1 MVLFWKKTT
10 FIDLVLFDTVVLKLC
25 CIIHAQMYAHTSL
38 EQTFHWGGTKTTW
51 ATTIWYCSLN
61 HIPPQLLTT
70 FLFIAAGNILVSCE
84 ENVCISTD
92 CKVLD
97 LVFLQMVLEFL
108 RKGRSNV
115 CLKWHRCGGSSGG
128 KANNMDDLLRFLPA
142 VLLSCCDF
150 IKGL

>member
-1 MVLFWKKTT
+1 MVLFWKKIT

-38 EQTFHWGGTKTTW
+38 EQTFHWGGTKNTC

-61 HIPPQLLTT
+61 HIPHLASNHIPLHCSRKYFSELW
-70 FLFIAAGNILVSCE
+70 GK
-84 ENVCISTD
+84 CISTD

-108 RKGRSNV
+108 RKGQSNV

-128 KANNMDDLLRFLPA
+128 KANKLDDLLRFLPA